1 MNFRFWRKKVVKTI
15 RAREFVLEDA
25 KGRERAA
32 LKTDG
37 VDNALLYFRGPD
49 GAVRCFIGVTPDGTP
64 RIALQY
70 AGGKG
75 TIELEANDRLNTAA
89 LVLSGPN
96 GKSKAVLAVAANG
109 VPAIVLYD
117 ENGQAAWAENAALPA
132 QHDPGLDTTF
142 TDWDSF
148 LRG

>member
-1 MNFRFWRKKVVKTI
+1 MDFRFWRRKVI

-25 KGRERAA
+25 NGRERAA
-32 LKTDG
+32 LKIDG
-37 VDNALLYFRGPD
+37 VDNALLFFRGPD
-49 GAVRCFIGVTPDGTP
+49 GSVRCFIGVTPDGTP

-75 TIELEANDRLNTAA
+75 MIELEASDRLKTAA

-96 GKSKAVLAVAANG
+96 GKSKAVLAVAPNG

-117 ENGQAAWAENAALPA
+117 EHGQPAWAEDAALPTEL
-132 QHDPGLDTTF
+132 DPGLDSTF
-142 TDWDSF
+142 RDWDSL
-148 LRG
+148 LRD